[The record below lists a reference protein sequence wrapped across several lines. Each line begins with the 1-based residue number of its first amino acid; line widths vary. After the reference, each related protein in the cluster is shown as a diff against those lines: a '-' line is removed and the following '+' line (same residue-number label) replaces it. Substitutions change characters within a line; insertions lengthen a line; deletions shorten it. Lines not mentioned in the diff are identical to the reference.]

1 MSEDKKND
9 DWGMTMPHRRLDDDA
24 REIADRGSAEPAMDW
39 EMGAVPP
46 APAGDFD
53 KTTPNVRI
61 EPLPADAHDD
71 WAVEDARITTEEKKG
86 DWRMPDPVFRISA
99 GETPVFDKHDR
110 TEDGD
115 WGTVAGDTTPNVNLG
130 AGSPSDSPNAA
141 AVRPAPKK
149 SGTGKLILILA
160 GLFGLL
166 FVGAAVLVGG
176 YFLVFDRTSAPSVS
190 SVNRSAP
197 TPAANRN
204 EPVQS
209 SRSEPSP
216 VSLPASIDHKGEM
229 VLVAAGE
236 FTFGSETGG
245 DDSKPAHTVSVD
257 AFYID
262 KFEVT
267 NAQYK
272 AFCDATGRTLPAGQ
286 YWDKDYFSTRPNAPV
301 LGVSFDDA
309 RAYAE
314 WAGKRLPTETE
325 WEKAASWD
333 PAKKVKREFPWGD
346 QNDPSKAAFNIAS
359 PSDVGKFPAGASP
372 SGALDLAGNAVEWVD
387 AWYEPYP
394 GNRSTNPNFG
404 QTNRVV
410 RGGYFGSKTLESLKA
425 TKRIY
430 VLPGFVPTEEQA
442 SYIGF
447 RCAVSANDPRISA
460 QLK

>member
-9 DWGMTMPHRRLDDDA
+9 DWGMTMPHQRLDDEA
-24 REIADRGSAEPAMDW
+24 RKIADAPAEPSNAPVAEW
-39 EMGAVPP
+39 EMDSVPSLP
-46 APAGDFD
+46 GDFD
-53 KTTPNVRI
+53 KTTPNLRI
-61 EPLPADAHDD
+61 DPLPAAAHED
-71 WAVEDARITTEEKKG
+71 WAADDARITTEEKKG
-86 DWRMPDPVFRISA
+86 DWKMPDPVFRISA
-99 GETPVFDKHDR
+99 GETPVFDRH
-110 TEDGD
+110 ED
-115 WGTVAGDTTPNVNLG
+115 WGHPPVEATPNADPG
-130 AGSPSDSPNAA
+130 AAAAPQTNAQT

-160 GLFGLL
+160 GLLGFL
-166 FVGAAVLVGG
+166 VVAAAALVGG
-176 YFLVFDRTSAPSVS
+176 YFLVFDRTSAPSVTS
-190 SVNRSAP
+190 ANRAP
-197 TPAANRN
+197 STPAADRK
-204 EPVQS
+204 EPVSS
-209 SRSEPSP
+209 SRPESTPATLPPSIE
-216 VSLPASIDHKGEM
+216 LKGEM

-245 DDSKPAHTVSVD
+245 DESKPAHTVGVD

-262 KFEVT
+262 KYEVT

-272 AFCDATGRTLPAGQ
+272 AFCDATGRAYPASQ
-286 YWDKDYFSTRPNAPV
+286 YWDKDYFDTRPNAPV

-314 WAGKRLPTETE
+314 WAGKRLPTESE

-333 PAKKVKREFPWGD
+333 PVKRSKREFPWGD
-346 QNDPSKAAFNIAS
+346 QNDTSKAAFNIAS

-372 SGALDLAGNAVEWVD
+372 SGAHDMAGNAVEWVD
-387 AWYEPYP
+387 AWFQPYP
-394 GNRSTNPNFG
+394 GNSSSNPNFG

-447 RCAVSANDPRISA
+447 RCAVAANDPRIA
-460 QLK
+460 PLLK